1 MIDNKG
7 GGKGAA
13 VKKRTMGGQNVK
25 FGREHISLKV
35 SDFIF
40 AKGTFW
46 FLFFAKSEMMCFL
59 NYVEYTFSQ
68 PFPKSLNEFFFDTTL
83 MGSGSICSIF
93 IPYGGKEGRGVCRRW
108 GNQRDYT
115 NYQGNISGG
124 MFLQ

>member
-1 MIDNKG
+1 MQSLG
-7 GGKGAA
+7 
-13 VKKRTMGGQNVK
+13 
-25 FGREHISLKV
+25 EHFSLKV
-35 SDFIF
+35 PDFIF

-59 NYVEYTFSQ
+59 NYVEYKFSQ
-68 PFPKSLNEFFFDTTL
+68 TFPKSLNEFFSDTTL

-115 NYQGNISGG
+115 NYQGNMAGG